1 MPYAATIV
9 EPEDLRAEEAGVTI
23 MAAVLAFIAD
33 HVMGM
38 VASTRR
44 NYLAEFNEYLD
55 DLGVQPPRRTRRR
68 PV

>member
-1 MPYAATIV
+1 
-9 EPEDLRAEEAGVTI
+9 

-55 DLGVQPPRRTRRR
+55 DRGLQPPRRTRRR
-68 PV
+68 PI